1 MPYDTSRYSASE
13 AAAASMLLALFG
25 RVAKAPP
32 SPRAGASAGAVG
44 AKAGRPLLPPPPP
57 PRSAGSAAASGRRAL
72 SLPPP
77 PARRA
82 AGVLPPPPPPRAVV
96 GAGRKPPPA
105 PPPPRSPVG
114 VKGPSAPGSPLPAGG
129 LTPSS
134 SSLSSGAGGE
144 GGSSPPRPVA
154 VKKRSRPPPPRAS
167 SPTGVVAVV
176 GREQRAV
183 APPPKKAKKAGSG
196 TGSPVGVP
204 GSNESRRVQ
213 PSTEVACRVRDL
225 GCPGGWTWILGTVVS
240 YAPDVKKYYVMDAA
254 ADADAAAEQPAAS
267 GEDANPEN
275 THPSSRRR
283 VHGKR
288 HAVTRKQLS
297 ILTAEPPVPHTAGSR
312 VLAMYPDTT
321 TFYPA
326 TIVTCPPP
334 SPVSVT
340 GATPVG
346 RPTPRQGSYLLHF
359 DDEDGESM
367 VKRVAARYVTSL
379 AARRT
384 R

>member
-1 MPYDTSRYSASE
+1 M
-13 AAAASMLLALFG
+13 
-25 RVAKAPP
+25 
-32 SPRAGASAGAVG
+32 
-44 AKAGRPLLPPPPP
+44 
-57 PRSAGSAAASGRRAL
+57 
-72 SLPPP
+72 
-77 PARRA
+77 
-82 AGVLPPPPPPRAVV
+82 
-96 GAGRKPPPA
+96 
-105 PPPPRSPVG
+105 
-114 VKGPSAPGSPLPAGG
+114 
-129 LTPSS
+129 
-134 SSLSSGAGGE
+134 
-144 GGSSPPRPVA
+144 
-154 VKKRSRPPPPRAS
+154 KKRSRPPPPRAS

-288 HAVTRKQLS
+288 HAVPRKQLS